1 MKKHILFLATM
12 FCLTTTFAQEKQVIK
27 ETFET
32 NKYQWDEFYE
42 NSCTASIQDGYLLLE
57 NGNKTMLRSVVELP
71 INIDRNFKISFNINV
86 KKVSDDDWFG
96 IVYNYEDEN
105 NFCYFLIQEK
115 KFTIINKV
123 NSVSSVSR
131 KGNIILKSEKEK
143 DVNIDM
149 EKKGNK
155 IIFSVDN
162 MEVISI
168 TKNFVNNTIGCCV
181 LGENTIKVNELV
193 IEQTLN

>member
-1 MKKHILFLATM
+1 M
-12 FCLTTTFAQEKQVIK
+12 
-27 ETFET
+27 
-32 NKYQWDEFYE
+32 
-42 NSCTASIQDGYLLLE
+42 
-57 NGNKTMLRSVVELP
+57 
-71 INIDRNFKISFNINV
+71 
-86 KKVSDDDWFG
+86 
-96 IVYNYEDEN
+96 
-105 NFCYFLIQEK
+105 
-115 KFTIINKV
+115 
-123 NSVSSVSR
+123 SSVSR